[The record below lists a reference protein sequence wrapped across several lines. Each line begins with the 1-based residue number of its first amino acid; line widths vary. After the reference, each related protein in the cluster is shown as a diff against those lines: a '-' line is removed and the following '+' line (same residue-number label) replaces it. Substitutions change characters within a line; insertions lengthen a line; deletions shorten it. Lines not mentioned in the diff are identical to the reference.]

1 MKVHVKVP
9 IVTNHNHENKSE
21 SLDKVIKVW
30 SHTSSMNWVW
40 QSVFVEF
47 DPISKEFKAKESIGK
62 EEQE

>member
-30 SHTSSMNWVW
+30 SHTSSMNWVG

-47 DPISKEFKAKESIGK
+47 DPISKEFKAK
-62 EEQE
+62 